1 MAWSIFFLF
10 SKTTRTSLSCCPSN
24 PKGWYVQPPEKHT
37 LLRVITTVT
46 LFCHSFWH
54 LMWKYIWHVFSD
66 ILFWLS
72 IRILFWHSFWHLFWH
87 FIWHSI
93 WHSIMAFYLKSKIY
107 NILWHSAFS
116 LAISLACVRIQG
128 HSTASWARDVAPGPG
143 HSTTPRARDA
153 ASRPRSWDP
162 AVPTVIWSWQL
173 RSGRRKE
180 KEKGQVNLIKS
191 RDPHLAGG
199 ETNLNLNFDH
209 HPSSVGQHVFEASYI
224 G

>member
-46 LFCHSFWH
+46 LFCHSFLH
-54 LMWKYIWHVFSD
+54 LMWKYIWNVFSD

-143 HSTTPRARDA
+143 HC
-153 ASRPRSWDP
+153 SRCSL
-162 AVPTVIWSWQL
+162 PTSQL
-173 RSGRRKE
+173 RSGSAYCDLELAVEVRKE
-180 KEKGQVNLIKS
+180 EGEGEGASKS
-191 RDPHLAGG
+191 DK
-199 ETNLNLNFDH
+199 
-209 HPSSVGQHVFEASYI
+209 I
-224 G
+224 